1 MLDYPQDMD
10 VTISW
15 DNLERI
21 GRKVRAGGYSCAD
34 DVVDRAMTLLDDADD
49 ELERE
54 LAGIRAT
61 LAQRMENRDPGN
73 LVPAEEVFA
82 ELHRRNAA
90 MRRQAE

>member
-1 MLDYPQDMD
+1 MD
-10 VTISW
+10 VTISR

-21 GRKVRAGGYSCAD
+21 GRKVQAGGYSCAD
-34 DVVDRAMTLLDDADD
+34 DVVERALTLLDDADD

-54 LAGIRAT
+54 IAGIRAT
-61 LAQRMENRDPGN
+61 LAQRMENRNLGN